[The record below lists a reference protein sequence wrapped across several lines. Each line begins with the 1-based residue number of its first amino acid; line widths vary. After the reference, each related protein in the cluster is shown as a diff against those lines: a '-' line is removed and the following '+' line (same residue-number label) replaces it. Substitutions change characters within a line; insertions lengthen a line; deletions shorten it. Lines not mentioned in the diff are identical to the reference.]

1 MEERDE
7 VVAELIIRQAQLVLA
22 LVHRILIAEVDHA
35 LRAGGANQNRVILL
49 LVVHV
54 ADEVDADG
62 AVVLREDG
70 HSNLF
75 VSDHY

>member
-7 VVAELIIRQAQLVLA
+7 VVAEIIVREAQLMLA
-22 LVHRILIAEVDHA
+22 LGGRVLVAEIDDI
-35 LRAGGANQNRVILL
+35 LRAGGANRNRIIILL
-49 LVVHV
+49 VLAI
-54 ADEVDADG
+54 ADQLDGDG